1 MPQKALLHEGEEV
14 VGGNVDVRKPAFDDE
29 MASRNGKDGG
39 AAAAADAAANAAADP
54 AAAVSEVATVLV
66 EATEIIAAM
75 MSTSR
80 CQIPPRLNK

>member
-29 MASRNGKDGG
+29 MASRNEKDGG
-39 AAAAADAAANAAADP
+39 AAAAGDAAADP
-54 AAAVSEVATVLV
+54 AAAVSVDASAWVD
-66 EATEIIAAM
+66 ATEIFAAM

-80 CQIPPRLNK
+80 CQIPPRLNE